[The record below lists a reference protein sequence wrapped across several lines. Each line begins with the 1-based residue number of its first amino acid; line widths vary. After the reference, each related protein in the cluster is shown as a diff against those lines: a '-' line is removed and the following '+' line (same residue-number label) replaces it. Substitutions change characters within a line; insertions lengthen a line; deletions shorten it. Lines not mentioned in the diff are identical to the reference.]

1 MLFGLLGR
9 KPVLDEVTVQWM
21 LDTFAWARR
30 NFDARVFDEETILV
44 TPSNEHF
51 PGRSDSAQGMAEMIL
66 QQVKGHAGL
75 ANWPCRLLDESA
87 MATMTP
93 PRLAFTGALRGSQ
106 AQPPAPAGEALAI
119 PYEPGQ
125 LRDPEVLIANYAHA
139 LAFYLGAQA
148 KEPPPGGAE
157 NWPHVTELLAVF
169 LGFGVM
175 MANSANTTRIRSCG
189 SCSGPAVE
197 RHNYL
202 SQYDITYALAIFCAL
217 KNIPT
222 ATVLRHLKSTLRPF
236 YKQAFREV
244 VNNKPALGRLREI
257 YD

>member
-9 KPVLDEVTVQWM
+9 KPVLDEMTVQWM

-44 TPSNEHF
+44 TPSEEHF

-66 QQVKGHAGL
+66 QQVKRHAGMQH
-75 ANWPCRLLDESA
+75 WPTRPVDEA
-87 MATMTP
+87 ALTHITP
-93 PRLAFTGALRGSQ
+93 PRLSVAGALRG
-106 AQPPAPAGEALAI
+106 AQAPAMDGNQALAI
-119 PYEPGQ
+119 PFDPGQ
-125 LRDPEVLIANYAHA
+125 LRDPEVLIASYAHA

-148 KEPPPGGAE
+148 HEPPPGGME

-175 MANSANTTRIRSCG
+175 MANSANTTKIRSCG

-197 RHNYL
+197 RSNFL
-202 SQYDITYALAIFCAL
+202 SQYDITYALAIFCAM
-217 KNIPT
+217 KNIP
-222 ATVLRHLKSTLRPF
+222 ANTVLPHLKSSLRPF
-236 YKQAFREV
+236 FKLAMKETS
-244 VNNKPALGRLREI
+244 AM
-257 YD
+257 